1 MKLLLLSAALEDSTM
16 SFPLASR
23 LLQALL
29 KTRFSPDRL
38 EVETLDL
45 TLDTPWEENLRRVK
59 EALSRFRPGLA
70 GFSVYLWNRRFM
82 ADLAGAV
89 HEGFPE
95 IRLIAGGPEATANP
109 EALRRGGPFDYLVL
123 GEGEETLPALLE
135 ALEKGNIAPDIPGV
149 WIPGDTAPPAPAYT
163 ADPGAFPS
171 PFLTMKEKWETY
183 PGLLWETSRG
193 CPFKCTFCYESRG
206 SGKVRPFPLERIEKE
221 LALLAERGV
230 DQVFLLDPA
239 FNTDKKR
246 ALAILKAM
254 ARIAPDIHYT
264 FEITAEQ
271 LTAEVADAFA
281 VLEVSLQMGLQS
293 SRPEIL
299 KSLNRRLDPEKFRRK
314 CALLSERGIPFGVDL
329 IYGLPGD
336 SLEGFQK
343 SLDYALDLDP
353 AALDIFPLAILPGT
367 VLGMQAAEGRFPG
380 LTYRTE
386 APYTVITTPEFPAV
400 DLALAEKLTAGVDEF
415 FNKGRASTWYR
426 RIAAL
431 VDLKPAVLMAGYS
444 TWLEK
449 GGRDTAPGVEDR
461 QIAYLRSLSPLKE
474 DENLAAAAES
484 LIRLHQ
490 GLHRAAESG
499 TAALELFHHP
509 DQLDLLE
516 EISLEE
522 FARIAPPRHQE
533 WLLTLEEEGFS
544 FIPVGW

>member
-1 MKLLLLSAALEDSTM
+1 MKLLLISAAIEDSTM

-23 LLQALL
+23 LLQAVLQG
-29 KTRFSPDRL
+29 RFGPDRL

-45 TLDTPWEENLRRVK
+45 TLDTPEEENRRRVE
-59 EALSRFRPGLA
+59 EALSRFQPGLA
-70 GFSVYLWNRRFM
+70 GFSVYLWNRTFM
-82 ADLAGAV
+82 AGLAGAV
-89 HEGFPE
+89 KAQFPE

-109 EALRRGGPFDYLVL
+109 EPLRRAAPFDYLIL
-123 GEGEETLPALLE
+123 GEGEEALPALLE
-135 ALEKGNIAPDIPGV
+135 ALDGGSFSPDIPGV
-149 WIPGDTAPPAPAYT
+149 WKASEPGPPAPSYT
-163 ADPGAFPS
+163 ETPGTFPS
-171 PFLTMKEKWETY
+171 PFLTVKEKWGTY

-193 CPFKCTFCYESRG
+193 CPFRCTFCYESRG
-206 SGKVRPFPLERIEKE
+206 SGRVRPFPLERIEKE
-221 LALLAERGV
+221 LALFAERGV
-230 DQVFLLDPA
+230 DQVFLLDPS

-246 ALAILKAM
+246 ALAILEAM

-271 LTAEVADAFA
+271 LTAEVADGFA
-281 VLEVSLQMGLQS
+281 ELEVSLQMGLQS
-293 SRPEIL
+293 ARPDIL
-299 KSLNRRLDPEKFRRK
+299 TTLNRRLNPEKFRKK
-314 CALLSERGIPFGVDL
+314 CRLLSERGIPFGVDL

-336 SLEGFQK
+336 TLEGFRE

-380 LTYRTE
+380 LEYRTE
-386 APYTVITTPEFPAV
+386 APYTIISSPEFPA
-400 DLALAEKLTAGVDEF
+400 DHIALAERLTAGVDEF

-431 VDLKPAVLMAGYS
+431 VNLKPAALMEGYS
-444 TWLEK
+444 DWLDK
-449 GGRDTAPGVEDR
+449 GGRNTAPGVEDR
-461 QIAYLRSLSPLKE
+461 QIAYLRTLPPLKD

-499 TAALELFHHP
+499 TATLKIFHHP

-522 FARIAPPRHQE
+522 FARIAPPRLQE
-533 WLLTLEEEGFS
+533 WFLTLEEEGFS